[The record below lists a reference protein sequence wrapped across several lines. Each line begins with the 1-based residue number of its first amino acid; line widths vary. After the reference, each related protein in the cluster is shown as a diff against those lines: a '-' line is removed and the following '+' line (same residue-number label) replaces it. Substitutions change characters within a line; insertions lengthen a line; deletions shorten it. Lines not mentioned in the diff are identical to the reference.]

1 MKHFAIALVMAA
13 GAWVGLTG
21 CSDSPP
27 GEFREFGAQEPIEP
41 AEQRPTEIAENDEPA
56 MTETVDPEQ
65 ATGAAES
72 EGSSEPAVR
81 TVSNDEPVEAPRP
94 AAPPSQEGDQIAAL
108 TPSDVPPVNG
118 IGPALTNPA
127 VKSRPG
133 EPVVDNQPTEPREI
147 KLLVKD
153 ATFRAEGPDGALRV
167 SYDDL
172 DLLKVLNMDPVP
184 VDAADHFPK
193 WLKNL
198 DGKRIR
204 IRGFMY
210 PPFQET
216 DIPFFVLARDNQI
229 CCFGRDPKRYDV
241 IDVVMRDGV
250 TTDYI
255 QNRPFDVVG
264 VFHIAPEASGGE
276 LYQLY
281 VIDDAIVI
289 DN

>member
-1 MKHFAIALVMAA
+1 MKHLSIALILAA
-13 GAWVGLTG
+13 GAWAGLTG
-21 CSDSPP
+21 CSDSSS
-27 GEFREFGAQEPIEP
+27 GEFHEFGGQEPVKSLEKRGTGVARQADDSTDPVAGMIE
-41 AEQRPTEIAENDEPA
+41 A
-56 MTETVDPEQ
+56 
-65 ATGAAES
+65 
-72 EGSSEPAVR
+72 EGSFAGGVR
-81 TVSNDEPVEAPRP
+81 TASREQPVEAPKP
-94 AAPPSQEGDQIAAL
+94 AVPASAERDQIAAL
-108 TPSDVPPVNG
+108 VPPEVPPMNG
-118 IGPALTNPA
+118 VGPALA
-127 VKSRPG
+127 RPG
-133 EPVVDNQPTEPREI
+133 IPVQPGELAVDNRPTEPREI
-147 KLLVKD
+147 ELLVPEKS
-153 ATFRAEGPDGALRV
+153 FRAEGPDAALRV

-184 VDAADHFPK
+184 VDAVDHFPK
-193 WLKNL
+193 WLKAL

-204 IRGFMY
+204 IRGFMF

-216 DIPFFVLARDNQI
+216 GIPAFVLARDNQI

-241 IDVVMRDGV
+241 IDVVMREGV

-264 VFHIAPEASGGE
+264 VLHIAPESSGGE